1 MILVASSLSL
11 LVIAAGIFLYIK
23 TVNYELSRFIR
34 IAASFLI
41 VLGFMNFFAAG
52 AMFIVK
58 GVHSFFDKE
67 NCIGNNCMK
76 HSHKKA
82 KKFKFK
88 TKSCC
93 LMVDDVYN
101 KSMNCDGH
109 SEMMMDLHSGKS
121 FMMKDKRF
129 SMNKG
134 AMMKKDSMYTKN
146 K

>member
-1 MILVASSLSL
+1 
-11 LVIAAGIFLYIK
+11 
-23 TVNYELSRFIR
+23 
-34 IAASFLI
+34 
-41 VLGFMNFFAAG
+41 
-52 AMFIVK
+52 
-58 GVHSFFDKE
+58 
-67 NCIGNNCMK
+67 
-76 HSHKKA
+76 
-82 KKFKFK
+82 
-88 TKSCC
+88 
-93 LMVDDVYN
+93 MVDDVYN